1 MMRTP
6 TGPPVV
12 VPGRPYRSVVIHGA
26 PENCVR
32 SETVS
37 PAPGR
42 FGLATRARSCRG
54 IRTSR
59 RDEGYS
65 AGYRRVVRSRSPGV
79 LNGGR
84 PSQHMETLNRMATE
98 LVDEAIDFAEELT
111 IGVHGLTGDAAVL
124 DFGVDRSGAVEAGLL
139 LAEIQTAGLA
149 TVQASVETLEG
160 APLTHVELSTDHPA
174 LGLLCA
180 GKASW
185 ELSVGDFE
193 GLGSGPARA
202 LVAEEDIFRRVGYRE
217 DADFAVLAVET
228 GRLPGEEVARAVAER
243 AGVPESAVFLP
254 AYATASV
261 TGSVVAASRAAELA
275 TLRLAESGYDPTS
288 VLSATGRAPVAP
300 VTDGEEAAMARTTD
314 ALVYGGQVHLHL
326 EEPVEGPETITSTAA
341 AEHGHPCATVFEAV
355 DWDLTDL
362 PVDFF
367 GPAQVTIDVLG
378 GETHVVGE
386 TRPDVLAESFY

>member
-1 MMRTP
+1 
-6 TGPPVV
+6 
-12 VPGRPYRSVVIHGA
+12 
-26 PENCVR
+26 
-32 SETVS
+32 
-37 PAPGR
+37 
-42 FGLATRARSCRG
+42 
-54 IRTSR
+54 
-59 RDEGYS
+59 
-65 AGYRRVVRSRSPGV
+65 
-79 LNGGR
+79 
-84 PSQHMETLNRMATE
+84 METLNRMATE

-111 IGVHGLTGDAAVL
+111 LGVHGLTGDAAVL
-124 DFGVDRSGAVEAGLL
+124 DFGVDRPGAVEAGLL

-149 TVQASVETLEG
+149 TVQTGVETIG
-160 APLTHVELSTDHPA
+160 DAPLTHAELSTDHPA

-180 GKASW
+180 GKAGW

-202 LVAEEDIFRRVGYRE
+202 LVAEEDIFGRVGYRE

-228 GRLPGEEVARAVAER
+228 DRLPGEEVARAVAER

-275 TLRLAESGYDPTS
+275 TLRLAESGYDPAS

-300 VTDGEEAAMARTTD
+300 VADGEEAAMARTTD

-326 EEPVEGPETITSTAA
+326 EDPVEDPETVASTAA
-341 AEHGHPCATVFEAV
+341 ETYGKPCADVFEGV
-355 DWDLTDL
+355 DWELADL

-367 GPAQVTIDVLG
+367 GPAQVTLDVLG
-378 GETHVVGE
+378 EETHVVGG